1 MDKKLRDSKKKAAY
15 QMRTHLIHS
24 NADNTRW
31 DYVSVLGDVG
41 VLGDVAVLE
50 VFCNGAR
57 RVRRET
63 VKAINAA
70 TSPISPHGGA
80 VDGSAVTRAQQAC
93 QLCCLAPLSLAPL
106 PGLLGHL

>member
-1 MDKKLRDSKKKAAY
+1 
-15 QMRTHLIHS
+15 MRTHLIQS

-31 DYVSVLGDVG
+31 DYVSVLGGVG
-41 VLGDVAVLE
+41 VLGDVAALE

-70 TSPISPHGGA
+70 TSPISPHIG
-80 VDGSAVTRAQQAC
+80 Q
-93 QLCCLAPLSLAPL
+93 
-106 PGLLGHL
+106 LLG

>member
-15 QMRTHLIHS
+15 QMRTHLIHG

-31 DYVSVLGDVG
+31 DYVS

-57 RVRRET
+57 RRWRRSGPSGPPCR
-63 VKAINAA
+63 IRN
-70 TSPISPHGGA
+70 
-80 VDGSAVTRAQQAC
+80 
-93 QLCCLAPLSLAPL
+93 
-106 PGLLGHL
+106 

>member
-15 QMRTHLIHS
+15 QMRTHLIHGD
-24 NADNTRW
+24 ADNTRW
-31 DYVSVLGDVG
+31 DYVSM
-41 VLGDVAVLE
+41 LGDVAVLE

-70 TSPISPHGGA
+70 TSPISPHEGGCTIKWQHSSVLFCA
-80 VDGSAVTRAQQAC
+80 MSKRTPDNRFED
-93 QLCCLAPLSLAPL
+93 
-106 PGLLGHL
+106 